1 MKYPISLNVIAE
13 AHFWWKRWFQDKM
26 VPALV
31 DPDVMQHTCPP
42 GVIDNRLHGEGT
54 DTVVA
59 SAEQSFLQLDK
70 DGELEAGNWMALT
83 PCYREEPV
91 FDEVHLPVFLKLE
104 LIRVN
109 DDPHFFT
116 RTEAL
121 HLAHKMQKFFMEF
134 YAMPTTVIET
144 EDGWDVM
151 YKDLELG
158 SFGVRR
164 TMTGRSY
171 IYGTGLA
178 EPRAS
183 IALLRFK
190 EKCMNTFD

>member
-1 MKYPISLNVIAE
+1 MKYPISLDVMVK
-13 AHFWWKRWFQDKM
+13 AHSWWGLWFRDKM
-26 VPALV
+26 VPGLV
-31 DPDVMQHTCPP
+31 DPDVMMHTCPP
-42 GVIDNRLHGEGT
+42 GAIDNRLVGAGK

-70 DGELEAGNWMALT
+70 DGGLEAGDWMAMT
-83 PCYREEPV
+83 PCYRSEPV

-104 LIRVN
+104 LMRLKDLPNIFAR
-109 DDPHFFT
+109 DD
-116 RTEAL
+116 AMD
-121 HLAHKMQKFFMEF
+121 LAQKMQKFFLEF
-134 YAMPTTVIET
+134 YGMPTSLLET

-151 YKDLELG
+151 YEDLELG

-171 IYGTGLA
+171 ICGTGLA

-183 IALLRFK
+183 IALLRSGHK
-190 EKCMNTFD
+190 GL

>member
-1 MKYPISLNVIAE
+1 MKYPISAEVIMDAY
-13 AHFWWKRWFQDKM
+13 AWWSRWFRAKR
-26 VPALV
+26 VPGLV
-31 DPDVMQHTCPP
+31 DPDVMTHTCPP
-42 GVIDNRLHGEGT
+42 GVHDTRLYGQGD

-70 DGELEAGNWMALT
+70 DGELEPGWWMALT

-91 FDEVHLPVFLKLE
+91 LDDVHLPVFLKLE
-104 LIRVN
+104 LMRLA
-109 DDPHFFT
+109 PEGQELH
-116 RTEAL
+116 RLEAEWVAYRL
-121 HLAHKMQKFFMEF
+121 KDFFMEF

-151 YKDLELG
+151 YEDLELG